1 MSMSVRLAMEAVNKS
16 ALTQLDRLCARVIK
30 AIAYH
35 LIVQTALVSSYLMYS
50 YDHDS
55 IKF

>member
-1 MSMSVRLAMEAVNKS
+1 MSVRLAMEAVNKS
-16 ALTQLDRLCARVIK
+16 ALTQLDRLNAHVIK

-35 LIVQTALVSSYLMYS
+35 LMVQTALVSNCLMYS
-50 YDHDS
+50 HDHDS